1 MKKYSRVL
9 FSVLSEGIPR
19 CLIIQPTHWGLIRFS
34 YWCHTRFILW
44 RLVFIELAIFNFDVQ
59 WLLSTL
65 LVALNQTALRF
76 FYIKCFSGVSDIF
89 TDKSTPHIMLPSISD
104 KQDLKF
110 ASHFKHSSVSL
121 NQFSTDYNLSNA
133 NITTW
138 NKSGES
144 RKIALLAMQGIFW
157 FKFIFGKV

>member
-44 RLVFIELAIFNFDVQ
+44 RLVFTELTIFNFDVQ

-65 LVALNQTALRF
+65 LVALNQTASQF
-76 FYIKCFSGVSDIF
+76 FYMKCFSGVSDIF
-89 TDKSTPHIMLPSISD
+89 TDKSTPHIMFPSYLRQARFKVCFTFKTQLSFVEPILNWLQFVKRKYNNL
-104 KQDLKF
+104 KQIWWK
-110 ASHFKHSSVSL
+110 
-121 NQFSTDYNLSNA
+121 
-133 NITTW
+133 
-138 NKSGES
+138 
-144 RKIALLAMQGIFW
+144 
-157 FKFIFGKV
+157 

>member
-34 YWCHTRFILW
+34 YWCHTRFILR
-44 RLVFIELAIFNFDVQ
+44 RLVFTELAIFNFDVQ

-65 LVALNQTALRF
+65 LVALNQMRHSFSIWNVSVVCLIFSLTNPLL
-76 FYIKCFSGVSDIF
+76 ISCFPPISG
-89 TDKSTPHIMLPSISD
+89 

-110 ASHFKHSSVSL
+110 ASHLKHSSVSL

-138 NKSGES
+138 NTN
-144 RKIALLAMQGIFW
+144 LV
-157 FKFIFGKV
+157 KVEK